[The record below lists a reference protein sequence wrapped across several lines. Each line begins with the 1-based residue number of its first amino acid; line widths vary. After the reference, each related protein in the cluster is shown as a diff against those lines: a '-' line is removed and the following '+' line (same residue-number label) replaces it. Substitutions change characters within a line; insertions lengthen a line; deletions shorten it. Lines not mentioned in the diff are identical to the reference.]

1 MLRRK
6 GKAMIRRAEECS
18 IEYREHMRDGEGT
31 VELKSLIASSEELNN
46 KGRLFSKITLRP
58 GTSIGYHLH
67 DKDTELFYF
76 LSGTGEYNDN
86 GELVTVHAG
95 DIAICPAGT
104 CHGIANKGDEVLELV
119 AVIVY
124 A

>member
-31 VELKSLIASSEELNN
+31 VELKSLIASPEELNN

-76 LSGTGEYNDN
+76 LSGTGEYNGASEGKNRFDYRRQRRDR
-86 GELVTVHAG
+86 LVDRRGVS
-95 DIAICPAGT
+95 
-104 CHGIANKGDEVLELV
+104 
-119 AVIVY
+119 
-124 A
+124 